1 MKHIIEFS
9 QIEFY
14 KEKRYLELEGILS
27 ESKFQSLVFE
37 LVQKR
42 AQIKKNYVD
51 RSLQFIHSHDLF
63 MQIPDL
69 KRFLSGPIIANI
81 LSDLCQENFF
91 RLLFDQII
99 AYPLADNYPTAVNL
113 NDLSFQ
119 GTVMGVLIHLGGSEI
134 ESCHLFPKK
143 KGNITF
149 FDSNSPLI
157 LDEFKIPTSAEFL
170 LVAYGSQDTRYRYK
184 ETDPHTHVPKNYGYV
199 FGDGLTNKIH
209 PLLFVK

>member
-14 KEKRYLELEGILS
+14 KENRYLELEEILS
-27 ESKFQSLVFE
+27 ESKFQSLVYE
-37 LVQKR
+37 IIKKR
-42 AQIKKNYVD
+42 SQIKSKHSD
-51 RSLQFIHSHDLF
+51 HSSQFLNSHDLF
-63 MQIPDL
+63 RDIPDL
-69 KRFLSGPIIANI
+69 KKFLSSAMIVNI
-81 LSDLCQENFF
+81 LNELCQESFF

-99 AYPLADNYPTAVNL
+99 AYPLSDNYPSIINL

-119 GTVMGVLIHLGGSEI
+119 GTVMGLLINLGGAEI
-134 ESCHLFPKK
+134 TSSHLFPKK

-149 FDSNSPLI
+149 FDPSSPLI

-170 LVAYGSQDTRYRYK
+170 LVAYGTQDARYRFK
-184 ETDPHTHVPKNYGYV
+184 EIDPHTHVPKNYGYV
-199 FGDGLTNKIH
+199 FGDSLTNSLN